1 MLRQTDLD
9 VAKAVATLLSW
20 HASAP
25 LQAMSKNGE
34 YIGERYVRL
43 LHVPKQEMEEQVRL
57 GTLAVPGA
65 AAKYRQRRAKPGF
78 DAGGEHMAMLPPPMP
93 LQHVGG
99 PRPMLDLAA
108 QLPPSL
114 ALGPSP
120 LPGGPPTSGPV
131 PDLGNGPVPHNMG

>member
-1 MLRQTDLD
+1 
-9 VAKAVATLLSW
+9 
-20 HASAP
+20 
-25 LQAMSKNGE
+25 MSKNGE

-78 DAGGEHMAMLPPPMP
+78 EGPGDHMPLLPPPMP

-99 PRPMLDLAA
+99 PRPMGLDLAA

-120 LPGGPPTSGPV
+120 LPGAPPTSGAPA
-131 PDLGNGPVPHNMG
+131 DMGNGAVPNMG